1 MFLESVFLERDDGD
15 GLVAKSCTTIQS
27 MRPCG
32 LKSTRLLRPWDFP
45 GKAME
50 WVAFLSPG
58 DLADP
63 EIKPGSPTLQVDSLP
78 AEPQRKPIIYIR
90 EAHYLYS
97 QLLNINLIY

>member
-1 MFLESVFLERDDGD
+1 MKKTQSSSLSILESVFLERDDGD

-27 MRPCG
+27 MQPHG
-32 LKSTRLLRPWDFP
+32 LQSTRLLCPWDFP

-63 EIKPGSPTLQVDSLP
+63 EIKPGSPTLQVVSCISG
-78 AEPQRKPIIYIR
+78 RFF
-90 EAHYLYS
+90 
-97 QLLNINLIY
+97 IN